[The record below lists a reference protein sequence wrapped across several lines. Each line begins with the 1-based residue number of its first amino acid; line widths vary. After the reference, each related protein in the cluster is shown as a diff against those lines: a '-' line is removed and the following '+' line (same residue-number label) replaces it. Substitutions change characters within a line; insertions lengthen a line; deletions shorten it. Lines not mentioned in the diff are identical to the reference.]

1 MGNLS
6 TQPQESQGSGWAT
19 SRASLGNCLWV
30 PESPRGLSLVGRMVW
45 AQREGTG
52 EAAVGPGNTRS
63 AKAVRDPNTTLMP
76 ASAGQTWGRLCGE
89 PTFFPWGPPGEK
101 AGADW
106 STAPQRRRKRQRR
119 PRHVC
124 ADRRGWGRRGRG
136 ADCPEPVEAGGGHAV
151 REGAGTWVRKGQGP
165 GVPAAERRWVPLGS
179 GPGSGLEETGLGLDS
194 GRDRGA
200 GSRFMET
207 RATMQAKGGR
217 RGLPGG
223 LGNEPEGV

>member
-124 ADRRGWGRRGRG
+124 ADRRGWGPRGRG

-165 GVPAAERRWVPLGS
+165 GVPAAERRW
-179 GPGSGLEETGLGLDS
+179 GPVGVWSRFWPRG
-194 GRDRGA
+194 DRVGA
-200 GSRFMET
+200 GFGTGPRGRFAVYGDAGHHAGQRRSEGPAWGSRE
-207 RATMQAKGGR
+207 
-217 RGLPGG
+217 
-223 LGNEPEGV
+223 